1 VRGPTVSPGYV
12 GEPERSPADWFTTS
26 DLGRIEPDGALVV
39 LGRTDRLIVT
49 GGENVDPA
57 EVESEIESHPKVV
70 EAAVVALPDQEWG
83 QQIAAAYAG
92 EVSTD
97 ELRALVAPR
106 LAAHAVPKRW
116 LQVEALPRTDLGK
129 IDTPR
134 LVAMFGPDVPRTT
147 YHVPRRT

>member
-49 GGENVDPA
+49 GGENVDPG
-57 EVESEIESHPKVV
+57 EVESEIESHPDVV
-70 EAAVVALPDQEWG
+70 EAAVIALPDQEWG

-92 EVSTD
+92 EVTPETVRAYLST
-97 ELRALVAPR
+97 R
-106 LAAHAVPKRW
+106 LPAHAIPKRW
-116 LQVEALPRTDLGK
+116 LQVEVLPRTELDK
-129 IDTPR
+129 VDAAR
-134 LVAMFGPDVPRTT
+134 LAKMFGS
-147 YHVPRRT
+147 